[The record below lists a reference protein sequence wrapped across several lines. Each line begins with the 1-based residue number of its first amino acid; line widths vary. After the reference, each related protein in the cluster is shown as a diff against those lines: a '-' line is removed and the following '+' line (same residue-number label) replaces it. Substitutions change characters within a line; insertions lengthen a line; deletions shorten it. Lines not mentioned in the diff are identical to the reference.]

1 MDPVLRTSL
10 YKTCNIWKLCQS
22 WCRAFCC
29 TMDSLDLL
37 TSGTGV
43 SGGRINH
50 QFACVLGESSWLLFP
65 KSTHLFQVHTLYFNS
80 FLFSLNWNPICRTMW
95 PWSIVRTQKENSKHL
110 SSGTLCLGQKDLL
123 ASPESTPFPAHLF
136 FLIHFSCSS
145 LLGRILT
152 HFLIG
157 ILCIITWKINA
168 DSTTCM
174 VSSLIITAF
183 FPFGIPMVFAVWC
196 LV

>member
-10 YKTCNIWKLCQS
+10 YKTCKIWKLCQA
-22 WCRAFCC
+22 WCRAFHC
-29 TMDSLDLL
+29 TMDSPDLL
-37 TSGTGV
+37 TSGTNV

-50 QFACVLGESSWLLFP
+50 QLAYVLGEPSWLLFP
-65 KSTHLFQVHTLYFNS
+65 KRTRLFQVHTLYFNS
-80 FLFSLNWNPICRTMW
+80 FLSVNWNPICQTVW
-95 PWSIVRTQKENSKHL
+95 CWSLVRTQKENFKHL
-110 SSGTLCLGQKDLL
+110 SSGTLHLGQKDLL
-123 ASPESTPFPAHLF
+123 AFPESTPFPAHLF

-145 LLGRILT
+145 LPGRVLK

-157 ILCIITWKINA
+157 ILCIITRKINS

-174 VSSLIITAF
+174 VPSLIITAF
-183 FPFGIPMVFAVWC
+183 FLFGIPVVFAVWY